1 MLSFLFVSQAF
12 TVHFKILR
20 FYIHFLFCRTDG
32 KTVAIKQMKRIFDEP
47 TDAKRAYR
55 EMHILRHLKHPSV
68 VALLDV
74 VSSTIDS
81 NFERVYLARGTSG
94 SPAQH
99 FTMPLPRSLGDLY
112 LVFEFVDTDLSKIIK
127 SNQYLSSEHIQFIMY
142 QILDGMTYIHGT
154 NVIHRD
160 LKPANILVSCA
171 DCTIKIA
178 DFGLSRVVG
187 KDLIVHHHNH
197 DPLHQDPQQQQEQDR
212 PEMDVV
218 SPAEKRS
225 RRADGSVGYSEDF
238 LGMYNSDNGSSNNDS
253 GSEHYIID
261 DSPKVGSNST
271 ANLYS
276 DLKNVSITNSSGN
289 GNYHQAESKHG
300 ASASMQGQS
309 IADYKNSVRTGYNQ
323 AGDIDYAK
331 EDKQQQQSK
340 AGGRGVA
347 VAAAGGAV
355 GLMNITPPMETGLP
369 APLPLKRG
377 LTKHVVTRWYRA
389 PEVCFYSCEF
399 SVLYV
404 RNCAIFQVQRCKI
417 NKCMH
422 CTVLGGI
429 FCFIECGCL
438 LMYSPLCVFLL
449 PLSIP
454 LFTGDPVP
462 AVHSSGGRVVPGLHL
477 RRAAGPDEGEHQGL
491 PQAPRSLPR

>member
-1 MLSFLFVSQAF
+1 
-12 TVHFKILR
+12 
-20 FYIHFLFCRTDG
+20 
-32 KTVAIKQMKRIFDEP
+32 MKRIFDEP

-74 VSSTIDS
+74 ISTTIDA
-81 NFERVYLARGTSG
+81 NFERLYLARGTNG

-99 FTMPLPRSLGDLY
+99 FTMPLPRSLGDVY

-187 KDLIVHHHNH
+187 KDLIVQHHNH
-197 DPLHQDPQQQQEQDR
+197 DLLEQQQDR

-225 RRADGSVGYSEDF
+225 KRSDGSSTGVGEDF
-238 LGMYNSDNGSSNNDS
+238 LGMYSDHGSSNNDS
-253 GSEHYIID
+253 GSEHYILD
-261 DSPKVGSNST
+261 DSPKASGNST
-271 ANLYS
+271 
-276 DLKNVSITNSSGN
+276 SSGLFSGLNTDAGNATASN
-289 GNYHQAESKHG
+289 GNGDSKRYG
-300 ASASMQGQS
+300 NMQGQP
-309 IADYKNSVRTGYNQ
+309 IADYKGSRTG
-323 AGDIDYAK
+323 GIDYAK
-331 EDKQQQQSK
+331 EDRQAKV
-340 AGGRGVA
+340 GG
-347 VAAAGGAV
+347 V

-389 PEVCFYSCEF
+389 PEVRCSTCSHVAMLF
-399 SVLYV
+399 STHYV
-404 RNCAIFQVQRCKI
+404 PC
-417 NKCMH
+417 
-422 CTVLGGI
+422 
-429 FCFIECGCL
+429 
-438 LMYSPLCVFLL
+438 
-449 PLSIP
+449 
-454 LFTGDPVP
+454 
-462 AVHSSGGRVVPGLHL
+462 
-477 RRAAGPDEGEHQGL
+477 
-491 PQAPRSLPR
+491 